1 MVVRSRK
8 AFTIVEMLAVIGIIA
23 VLATIIVSAIKG
35 SISSSR
41 DKRAEV
47 MRASLEQALA
57 AYYAQEGRWPDTIE
71 RADTSKTG
79 DNKDKEDIRFEGK
92 AADKIFQDVVGK
104 GFGRNGK
111 KSMLIDASGLFVCDS
126 TSAGL
131 KRPLG
136 FDFSDASKR
145 HSKHYI
151 DIDHMAFGFQGKKTG
166 LFRRFYVVYHF
177 RTDSITVG
185 PIPKEIS
192 ENSIYH

>member
-1 MVVRSRK
+1 M
-8 AFTIVEMLAVIGIIA
+8 
-23 VLATIIVSAIKG
+23 
-35 SISSSR
+35 
-41 DKRAEV
+41 
-47 MRASLEQALA
+47 
-57 AYYAQEGRWPDTIE
+57 
-71 RADTSKTG
+71 
-79 DNKDKEDIRFEGK
+79 
-92 AADKIFQDVVGK
+92 VGK

-177 RTDSITVG
+177 RTDSVTVG
-185 PIPKEIS
+185 PSSKEIS
-192 ENSIYH
+192 GNSIYH